1 MSQGGARLG
10 SLWVRTAIS
19 LAASGK
25 ALRCRQ
31 RANVEQADRRAARP
45 RRELALDDRLGLGRC
60 REHVESEQGG
70 AFGARI
76 GGARAL
82 RERQRLGRVV
92 GREPAAAD
100 RDQRRRLGLGQRR
113 RSGSSVRSISAAVAA
128 RSVARA
134 RKRGT
139 ASSVA
144 GSAGRGVWRSS
155 RAERLVDFG
164 DAVERDQQ
172 LDLVAQRVLRIG
184 HRLAPGDDRGEG
196 LLAGACLHRDLGRA
210 PEQLLV
216 LGSPC
221 RVEHQLIRGAG
232 LAVAQLD
239 LAEQQLVEERRV
251 EGRVLDRRGD
261 AIGGRGDRRDGASG
275 HQRERGGEGP
285 ARG

>member
-1 MSQGGARLG
+1 VSHGGARLVL
-10 SLWVRTAIS
+10 SQDRD
-19 LAASGK
+19 LARCFRK

-45 RRELALDDRLGLGRC
+45 RRELTLDDRLGLGRC
-60 REHVESEQGG
+60 RKHVESEQGG

-82 RERQRLGRVV
+82 RERQRLDRVV

-100 RDQRRRLGLGQRR
+100 GDQRRRLGLGHFGERQQGALDQRR
-113 RSGSSVRSISAAVAA
+113 
-128 RSVARA
+128 
-134 RKRGT
+134 
-139 ASSVA
+139 
-144 GSAGRGVWRSS
+144 GRGAIGRASEKARHCFERRGQRRTRRLAKQS
-155 RAERLVDFG
+155 RQGLVDFG

-196 LLAGACLHRDLGRA
+196 LLARACLRRDLGRA

-232 LAVAQLD
+232 LAVAKLD

-251 EGRVLDRRGD
+251 EGRVLDRRGN
-261 AIGGRGDRRDGASG
+261 AIGGRGDCRDGASG
-275 HQRERGGEGP
+275 DQRERGGEGP